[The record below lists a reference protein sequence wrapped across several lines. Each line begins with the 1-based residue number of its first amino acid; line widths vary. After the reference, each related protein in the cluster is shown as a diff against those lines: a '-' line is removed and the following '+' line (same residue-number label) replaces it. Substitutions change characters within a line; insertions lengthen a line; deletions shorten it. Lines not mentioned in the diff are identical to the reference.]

1 MNEDFQSKNENVKMN
16 IKRNLSILNSKKEVR
31 KVLMQNNAHLSIINQ
46 SDIYLDAKNKKN
58 LINIVQFDNKN
69 VIP

>member
-1 MNEDFQSKNENVKMN
+1 MN

>member
-1 MNEDFQSKNENVKMN
+1 MN
-16 IKRNLSILNSKKEVR
+16 INRNLSILNSKKEVR

>member
-1 MNEDFQSKNENVKMN
+1 MN
-16 IKRNLSILNSKKEVR
+16 IKRNLSILNSKNEVK
-31 KVLMQNNAHLSIINQ
+31 KVLRQKNAHLSIINQ

-58 LINIVQFDNKN
+58 FLNSVQFDNKN

>member
-1 MNEDFQSKNENVKMN
+1 LNEDFQSKNENVKMN